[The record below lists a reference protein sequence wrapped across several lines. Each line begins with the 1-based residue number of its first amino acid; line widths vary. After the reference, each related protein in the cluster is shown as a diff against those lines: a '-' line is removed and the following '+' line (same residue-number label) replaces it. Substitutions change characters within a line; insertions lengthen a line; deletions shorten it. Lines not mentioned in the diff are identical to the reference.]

1 MRKVLKALTVTS
13 ETCFSVLQMVCLV
26 CAGVLLA
33 AQIAIVLL
41 RYMMGVGF
49 LELQDLVTY
58 AFSVLV
64 VLAVPLAYWNG
75 RHVRVD
81 VLSNLISPRAFRTV
95 DRLGAL
101 LLILPVFSM
110 LVYNAWPLVTNSF
123 SILEGSRET
132 GGLGG
137 LFLVKGAVI
146 VMCVLVILVA
156 LATILGRET
165 QDGD

>member
-1 MRKVLKALTVTS
+1 MQKIVNRLEMTGAKIFSYVLA
-13 ETCFSVLQMVCLV
+13 VCLCCV
-26 CAGVLLA
+26 GVLFA
-33 AQIAIVLL
+33 GQITIVML
-41 RYMMGVGF
+41 RYAMGVGF

-64 VLAVPLAYWNG
+64 VLAVPLSYWNG

-81 VLSNLISPRAFRTV
+81 ILSNRLGPRAAGII

-101 LLILPVFSM
+101 LLVLPAFGLL
-110 LVYNAWPLVTNSF
+110 LVNAWPLVAASF

-137 LFLVKGAVI
+137 LFLVKGTVI
-146 VMCVLVILVA
+146 VMCLLVILVA
-156 LATILGRET
+156 LVTFLGGEVGD
-165 QDGD
+165 DG